1 MQITVEKVVWIAL
14 VLVVVAVVGLF
25 LMGQVLTGAQQVGQK
40 FYVRLI
46 NSQYSD
52 AEGAYVISFRLVN
65 TGEGGAT
72 ITQLKVTP
80 VGFNSG
86 SSGGSVSVSFISPSS
101 DSDTVSLDLGPKAT
115 QDITVKVVSGY
126 VTGSKSL
133 VITATLRD
141 ANGNTVEASQTIEI
155 P

>member
-25 LMGQVLTGAQQVGQK
+25 LMGQVLTGAQQVGQR
-40 FYVRLI
+40 FYMRLI

-52 AEGAYVISFRLVN
+52 ATQSYVISFRIVN
-65 TGEGGAT
+65 TGEAGAT
-72 ITQLKVTP
+72 LTSISINPVGFGSGASVTP
-80 VGFNSG
+80 V
-86 SSGGSVSVSFISPSS
+86 SPSS
-101 DSDTVSLDLGPKAT
+101 LTGLNIPPKGT
-115 QDITVKVVSGY
+115 MDITVQVSGGY

-133 VITATLRD
+133 VITATFQD
-141 ANGNTVEASQTIEI
+141 PNGNTYSAAQSLEI

>member
-25 LMGQVLTGAQQVGQK
+25 LMGQVLTGAQQVGQR

-52 AEGAYVISFRLVN
+52 ANHSYIISFRIVN
-65 TGEGGAT
+65 TGEGGRNLTA
-72 ITQLKVTP
+72 LNLTP
-80 VGFNSG
+80 VGFGPSA
-86 SSGGSVSVSFISPSS
+86 SVTPISPSS
-101 DSDTVSLDLGPKAT
+101 LSGLNIPPKGTMDVTVMVTG
-115 QDITVKVVSGY
+115 GY
-126 VTGSKSL
+126 VSGSKSL
-133 VITATLRD
+133 VITATFSD
-141 ANGNTVEASQTIEI
+141 DTTAAQTIEI

>member
-1 MQITVEKVVWIAL
+1 LQITVEKVVWIAL

-25 LMGQVLTGAQQVGQK
+25 LMGQVLTGAQQVGQR

-52 AEGAYVISFRLVN
+52 SNQSYIISFRVVN
-65 TGEGGAT
+65 TGEGGNNLT
-72 ITQLKVTP
+72 SIDIDP
-80 VGFNSG
+80 VGFGSG
-86 SSGGSVSVSFISPSS
+86 ASVYPISP
-101 DSDTVSLDLGPKAT
+101 DSLNDLNIPPKGT
-115 QDITVKVVSGY
+115 MDITVRVSGGY

-133 VITATLRD
+133 VITATFSD
-141 ANGNTVEASQTIEI
+141 GSTAAQTVEI

>member
-25 LMGQVLTGAQQVGQK
+25 LMGQVLTGAQQVGQR

-52 AEGAYVISFRLVN
+52 ADSSYVISFRIVN
-65 TGEGGAT
+65 TGEGGNT
-72 ITQLKVTP
+72 LTGIDLSP
-80 VGFNSG
+80 VGFGSG
-86 SSGGSVSVSFISPSS
+86 ASVTAISPSNLA
-101 DSDTVSLDLGPKAT
+101 SLNIPPKGT
-115 QDITVKVVSGY
+115 MDITVKVSGGY
-126 VTGSKSL
+126 VSGSKSL
-133 VITATLRD
+133 VITASFSDGTT
-141 ANGNTVEASQTIEI
+141 AAQTIEI

>member
-25 LMGQVLTGAQQVGQK
+25 LMGQVLTGAQQVGQR

-52 AEGAYVISFRLVN
+52 SNESYVISFRIVN
-65 TGEGGAT
+65 TGEGGNTLTNVT
-72 ITQLKVTP
+72 INP
-80 VGFNSG
+80 VGFGSG
-86 SSGGSVSVSFISPSS
+86 ASVYFISPSS
-101 DSDTVSLDLGPKAT
+101 PINLNIPPKGT
-115 QDITVKVVSGY
+115 RDITVRVSGGY
-126 VTGSKSL
+126 VSGSKSL
-133 VITATLRD
+133 VITAGFSDGTT
-141 ANGNTVEASQTIEI
+141 AAQTIEI